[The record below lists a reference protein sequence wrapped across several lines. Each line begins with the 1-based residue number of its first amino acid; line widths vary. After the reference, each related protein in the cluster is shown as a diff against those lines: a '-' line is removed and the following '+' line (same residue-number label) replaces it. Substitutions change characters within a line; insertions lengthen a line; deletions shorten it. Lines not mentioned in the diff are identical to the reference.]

1 MLPPEGAGNAG
12 RSAHPQPRVQ
22 RKAHELETTV
32 TPESPGIPR
41 AMVLTVSFVLFPVT
55 GLCCHRH
62 LANYF
67 RELDA
72 SVGASE
78 PHDFAVRKAKRLR
91 QCAARV
97 HRIPRRVRDD
107 REPPLCGDG
116 TARDMQVIWVRR
128 EWKNF
133 CEGGWTHPDRQRS
146 VICPSGQARV
156 VLLRFHSP
164 IIGARCAAP
173 IQCVGLFSMYSARPR
188 CLSSARAAALP
199 R

>member
-1 MLPPEGAGNAG
+1 
-12 RSAHPQPRVQ
+12 VQ

-62 LANYF
+62 LANTSAK
-67 RELDA
+67 LDA

-97 HRIPRRVRDD
+97 HRIPR
-107 REPPLCGDG
+107 
-116 TARDMQVIWVRR
+116 
-128 EWKNF
+128 
-133 CEGGWTHPDRQRS
+133 QRS
-146 VICPSGQARV
+146 
-156 VLLRFHSP
+156 
-164 IIGARCAAP
+164 
-173 IQCVGLFSMYSARPR
+173 
-188 CLSSARAAALP
+188 
-199 R
+199 